1 MVIKSGMS
9 TPSTIEGL
17 RVTAG
22 PGDVSASRSVVTA
35 TEKTSANTSD
45 NKYIQFDLAVSI
57 SEDEASS
64 QS

>member
-1 MVIKSGMS
+1 MVIQSGMS

-17 RVTAG
+17 TVAAE
-22 PGDVSASRSVVTA
+22 PGDVSASRSVTA

-45 NKYIQFDLAVSI
+45 NKYIQYDLAVSI
-57 SEDEASS
+57 SEEEASS